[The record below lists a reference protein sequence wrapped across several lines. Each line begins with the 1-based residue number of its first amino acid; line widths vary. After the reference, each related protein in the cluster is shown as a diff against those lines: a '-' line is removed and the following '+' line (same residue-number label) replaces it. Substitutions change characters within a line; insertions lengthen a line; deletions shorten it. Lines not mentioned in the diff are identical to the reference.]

1 MTLSITVWASKSLKS
16 MEKVKSQSIDFSQD
30 TVAEMLYQC
39 SSGLTTIQNVTEI
52 HISSLLLHQ
61 K

>member
-1 MTLSITVWASKSLKS
+1 

-30 TVAEMLYQC
+30 TVAEMLYQS

-52 HISSLLLHQ
+52 HILSLLLHQ